1 MPPSA
6 RYRRAVRSVDPAD
19 LVLDALELTHPSIAA
34 PVRVVNDTD
43 QRTIGGE
50 NYAPVPFRA
59 LWPDAAEN
67 RRPRARIAADNV
79 GRDLTQW
86 VESTQGAAGGTCRL
100 IRALAAT
107 GEVEAE
113 VTLDVAGAAVA
124 GEEVALELEF
134 GMNLQSPVVLLRHDP
149 ERSPG
154 LF

>member
-6 RYRRAVRSVDPAD
+6 RYRRAVRSVDPED
-19 LVLDALELTHPSIAA
+19 LVLDALELTHPSIGDA
-34 PVRVVNDTD
+34 VRVVNDSAP
-43 QRTIGGE
+43 RTIDGE
-50 NYAPVPFRA
+50 TFAPVPFRP

-67 RRPRARIAADNV
+67 RRPRARIAVDNV

-100 IRALAAT
+100 LRALAAT
-107 GEVEAE
+107 GDVEAE
-113 VTLDVAGAAVA
+113 VTLDVAGATVDSA
-124 GEEVALELEF
+124 EVALELEF